1 MHARKALMESLAD
14 AFLALPGGFGTLDE
28 LFEIITWAQL
38 RIHGKP
44 IGLLNVG
51 GYFDPL
57 ITFLDQAVADGF
69 ISAANRGL
77 FTVDV
82 DAAALVERLT
92 GGT

>member
-1 MHARKALMESLAD
+1 
-14 AFLALPGGFGTLDE
+14 
-28 LFEIITWAQL
+28 
-38 RIHGKP
+38 
-44 IGLLNVG
+44 
-51 GYFDPL
+51 
-57 ITFLDQAVADGF
+57 VADGF